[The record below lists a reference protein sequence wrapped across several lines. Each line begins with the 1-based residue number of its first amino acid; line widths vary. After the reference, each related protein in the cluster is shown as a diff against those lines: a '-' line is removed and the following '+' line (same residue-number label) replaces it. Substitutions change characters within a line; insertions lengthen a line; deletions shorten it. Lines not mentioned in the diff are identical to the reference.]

1 MILTEERRRKAVT
14 PLGGGGKTKW
24 LPHCNRWV
32 PISWH
37 LQSQTTLCLFC
48 QRDGQEVT
56 TKRPTRVSQR
66 KRSLTMKDEPETE
79 HGHRKGLSVVT
90 MTALVSTLLIQV
102 QVELE
107 CTIRR
112 HTRQCR
118 KSEVDMLAYDL
129 DAPLLGQ
136 QEEVMCRERRVSG
149 SELAAPAAE
158 HKKAMVEAKL
168 QRLRAEKSC
177 KSSPS
182 A

>member
-1 MILTEERRRKAVT
+1 MAPT
-14 PLGGGGKTKW
+14 
-24 LPHCNRWV
+24 
-32 PISWH
+32 
-37 LQSQTTLCLFC
+37 LQSLGSNIMASPIANNLMSLLSTGWSGGDN
-48 QRDGQEVT
+48 RNV
-56 TKRPTRVSQR
+56 PRVSQR

-112 HTRQCR
+112 HTKAMR

-136 QEEVMCRERRVSG
+136 QEEVV
-149 SELAAPAAE
+149 AE
-158 HKKAMVEAKL
+158 NVGL
-168 QRLRAEKSC
+168 VVVN
-177 KSSPS
+177 
-182 A
+182 